1 MNDIFKE
8 ESVMTL
14 YKMACTVKEVIEEN
28 YKLREE
34 NKALKED
41 AKQYRATLDD
51 CLVNAKKE
59 IGQWLSILAN
69 SELNCKRNNTEG

>member
-8 ESVMTL
+8 KNIMTL
-14 YKMACTVKEVIEEN
+14 YNMACTVKEVIEEN
-28 YKLREE
+28 YELRAE

-41 AKQYRATLDD
+41 AKKYRATLDD
-51 CLVNAKKE
+51 CLGNAKKE

-69 SELNCKRNNTEG
+69 GELSYKRNNTEG